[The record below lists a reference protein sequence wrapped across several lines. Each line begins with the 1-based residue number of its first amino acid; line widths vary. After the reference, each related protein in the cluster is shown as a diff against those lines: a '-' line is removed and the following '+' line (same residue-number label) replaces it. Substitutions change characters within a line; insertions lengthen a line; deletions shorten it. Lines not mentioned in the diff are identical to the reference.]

1 MTKWN
6 IDPDHSVAGFTIRHL
21 MIANIRGTL
30 TGITGTILFDPA
42 SIENSSVEASL
53 PVAGISTGNRK
64 REEHLM
70 TADFFDVEK
79 FPTITFRSTRLERTG
94 INRGK
99 ITGDL
104 TMHGV
109 TRPVTMEAEY
119 IGPIKGPADLG
130 GETTMAFS
138 ASLTVNR
145 EDFGIMWNV
154 PFDNGNL
161 VVGKDV
167 QITLDVEADQVE

>member
-1 MTKWN
+1 MAKWN
-6 IDPDHSVAGFTIRHL
+6 IDPDHSAAGFTVRH
-21 MIANIRGTL
+21 MMVTNIRGTL

-42 SIENSSVEASL
+42 TIESSAVEASL
-53 PVAGISTGNRK
+53 PLAGLSTGNKK

-70 TADFFDVEK
+70 SSDFFDSGR
-79 FPTITFRSTRLERTG
+79 FPTITFMSKKVEKIGRS
-94 INRGK
+94 RGK

-119 IGPIKGPADLG
+119 FGPVKSPPELG
-130 GETTMAFS
+130 GETTVGFA
-138 ASLTVNR
+138 ASLRINR

-154 PFDNGNL
+154 PFDNDKL
-161 VVGKDV
+161 MVGKDV
-167 QITLDVEADQVE
+167 EISLDIEADLAE